1 MAPEI
6 FRPRLCAASTKILS
20 IMVSPEELH
29 LDENQELDEASEDV
43 QADLQALECFL
54 AADD

>member
-6 FRPRLCAASTKILS
+6 FQPRLCAASTKILS